1 MTIYKSQSG
10 QTALKIND
18 EITAIFGSCYRLDS
32 QIWYH
37 VGNTEPLDPYLD
49 QETFDE
55 MFNEMVE
62 NLDKQDFDLSK
73 SMGEI
78 KDGDFI

>member
-32 QIWYH
+32 KIWHH

-49 QETFDE
+49 QEKLDE